1 MHFSTWNVDASQIL
15 SRQELAA
22 VLKDLKRRAAR
33 LPNVQMNLAIVR
45 LACCC
50 GLRASEI
57 GGLTLGDV
65 RVGIARPH
73 LLVRA
78 EHAKLNRP
86 RRVPLWWDA
95 GTLADVSAWLDD
107 RYEQGARRDDPFVC
121 SLQTATL
128 CQPLNRHVLRRRFHT
143 ACRVLGWDRLRTL
156 TIHHGRHTFISHALA
171 GGRTLAE
178 VKAAA
183 GHASLLTTSVY
194 VHVVVDER
202 EEAGA
207 LFAAGR

>member
-57 GGLTLGDV
+57 GGLTLCDV
-65 RVGIARPH
+65 RVGITRPH

-78 EHAKLNRP
+78 ESRFGGTPGRWRISRTGSIPGMTRAPPATTRSSVRCKR
-86 RRVPLWWDA
+86 PLWA
-95 GTLADVSAWLDD
+95 S
-107 RYEQGARRDDPFVC
+107 R
-121 SLQTATL
+121 STATFSGAGST
-128 CQPLNRHVLRRRFHT
+128 QPLGF
-143 ACRVLGWDRLRTL
+143 
-156 TIHHGRHTFISHALA
+156 
-171 GGRTLAE
+171 
-178 VKAAA
+178 
-183 GHASLLTTSVY
+183 
-194 VHVVVDER
+194 
-202 EEAGA
+202 
-207 LFAAGR
+207 